1 MIPNTSLKFMP
12 TMRGRYITDSTGAA
26 LHSLHLF
33 TATLVTST
41 IDAKRN
47 AFNSSE
53 YGKKQVS
60 FNKQSTK

>member
-1 MIPNTSLKFMP
+1 MIPSTSLKFMP
-12 TMRGRYITDSTGAA
+12 TMRSSYITDSTGAA

-47 AFNSSE
+47 AFNSNE
-53 YGKKQVS
+53 YVKK
-60 FNKQSTK
+60 

>member
-1 MIPNTSLKFMP
+1 MP
-12 TMRGRYITDSTGAA
+12 TMRSSYITDSTGVA

-33 TATLVTST
+33 TITLATST

-53 YGKKQVS
+53 YVKK
-60 FNKQSTK
+60 

>member
-1 MIPNTSLKFMP
+1 MIPSTSLKFMP
-12 TMRGRYITDSTGAA
+12 TLKSSYITDSTGAA

-53 YGKKQVS
+53 YGMK
-60 FNKQSTK
+60 

>member
-1 MIPNTSLKFMP
+1 MP
-12 TMRGRYITDSTGAA
+12 TMRSSYITDSTGAA

-41 IDAKRN
+41 TVAKGN

-53 YGKKQVS
+53 YGKK
-60 FNKQSTK
+60 

>member
-1 MIPNTSLKFMP
+1 MIPSTSLKFMP
-12 TMRGRYITDSTGAA
+12 TMRSSYVTGAA
-26 LHSLHLF
+26 VHSLHLF

-53 YGKKQVS
+53 CVKK
-60 FNKQSTK
+60 

>member
-1 MIPNTSLKFMP
+1 MIPSTSLKFI
-12 TMRGRYITDSTGAA
+12 TTARSSYITESTGAA

-41 IDAKRN
+41 IDAKTN

-53 YGKKQVS
+53 YV
-60 FNKQSTK
+60 

>member
-1 MIPNTSLKFMP
+1 MIPSTSLKFMP
-12 TMRGRYITDSTGAA
+12 TMRSSYITGSTGAA

-47 AFNSSE
+47 AFNSNE
-53 YGKKQVS
+53 YVKK
-60 FNKQSTK
+60 